1 MWAPPTSSLLL
12 GSSRV
17 YGREYA
23 GQAGVLNL
31 TKPQSDLLHKN
42 VAGMAV
48 FRGCNEKNVF
58 KAFSPVPGT

>member
-1 MWAPPTSSLLL
+1 MWAHPISSLLL

-23 GQAGVLNL
+23 GQTGALNL
-31 TKPQSDLLHKN
+31 SEPQSDLLHKN

-58 KAFSPVPGT
+58 KALSPVPGT